1 MRNLKFAALIP
12 AYNEEK
18 NLPHLLSRLPC
29 EKKNIIVVDDG
40 SNDSTAAVAAKCG
53 VTVLRQEKNLGKGAA
68 QRRGFEYLKDEPY
81 DGVITIDADGQH
93 DPALIPQ
100 FLKKARDGNYD
111 IVIGARMLE
120 PTTSMP
126 LIRLLTNLTTSL
138 VVSLMSGQ
146 RIRDSQ
152 SGYRYLSARVI
163 RNIPLTT
170 SRYQTES
177 EVLIKAGRQ
186 GYRIGEMPIS
196 TIYSGQK
203 SNINKF
209 TDTLRFIGLSIK
221 SLWW

>member
-1 MRNLKFAALIP
+1 MKFAVLIP

-18 NLPHLLSRLPC
+18 DLPHLLSRLPC

-111 IVIGARMLE
+111 IVVGTRVLE
-120 PTTSMP
+120 PGTAMP

-163 RNIPLTT
+163 GNIPLTT

-203 SNINKF
+203 SNVNKF
-209 TDTLRFIGLSIK
+209 IDTMRFIGLCIK
-221 SLWW
+221 SLWG